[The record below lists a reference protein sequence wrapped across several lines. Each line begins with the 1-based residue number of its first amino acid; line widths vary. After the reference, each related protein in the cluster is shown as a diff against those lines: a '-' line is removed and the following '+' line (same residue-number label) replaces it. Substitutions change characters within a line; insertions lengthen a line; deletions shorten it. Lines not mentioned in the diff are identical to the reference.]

1 MTTHLSIN
9 MKRILTFAALAAL
22 AVISSSCAKSRL
34 EQMALAENV
43 DIKCTPEVLEIKGGK
58 IPAAISVTCP
68 KGYFHSK
75 ATMDVVPV
83 LVYEGGEIAGKTLQY
98 QGDKVKDN
106 FKVVSSEGATIN
118 ERLEFPY
125 KPGCEK
131 ARLELRSVIHFKDKN
146 YDVDPVKVADG
157 CIATYQL
164 ASAGGL
170 KEVKPDGYQAVL
182 QRTTEGRILYDV
194 NSDRVNKDQFETNSM
209 VNYKNSLD
217 YLQTDER
224 TTIKGTQIV
233 AYASPEGG
241 KDYNAELSDKRA
253 GTAEKAWEK
262 LTKDNSGIEV
272 TGTEIKSVGQDWEG
286 FQEAVAKSNIQ
297 DKDLILRVLSMYSD
311 PAVRESEIRN
321 LSQIYSEIN
330 KKVFP
335 ELRRARFVT
344 STEFRNYNDEEL
356 VKLADEK
363 GLDRLDE
370 PSVLRLAAIA
380 ESDSS
385 KETLYKYAIEKFD
398 SDTARYNL
406 AMLYL
411 DEGKTSLG
419 GAWLS
424 KIKNVDAD
432 CANATGVV
440 ALRNGDYEEAAK
452 CFDAADSDIAREN
465 KAVMNI
471 LKGDYPAA
479 AAAANGLKGDNA
491 ALANLLNGD
500 LAAAES
506 ALEGD
511 GARTEYIR
519 AVIAARR
526 GQTAEAK
533 RHLDAACAAD
543 AGLKAR
549 SESDIEFAALAK

>member
-1 MTTHLSIN
+1 MAIHLN
-9 MKRILTFAALAAL
+9 TDMKRIITFAAVAAA
-22 AVISSSCAKSRL
+22 AVLSSSCAKSRL

-43 DIKCTPEVLEIKGGK
+43 GIECSPEVLEIKGGK
-58 IPAAISVTCP
+58 IPVTLTVTCP
-68 KGYFHSK
+68 KGYFHPK

-106 FKVVSSEGATIN
+106 FKVVSSKGATVT

-125 KPGCEK
+125 EPGCER
-131 ARLELRSVIHFKDKN
+131 ARLELRGVVRYKDKE
-146 YDVDPVKVADG
+146 YGASPVKVADG

-164 ASAGGL
+164 ASLGGL
-170 KEVKPDGYQAVL
+170 REVKPDGYQAVL
-182 QRTTEGRILYDV
+182 LRTTEGRILYDV
-194 NSDRVNKDQFETNSM
+194 NSDKVKKDQFETNSM

-241 KDYNAELSDKRA
+241 KDYNAALSDKRA
-253 GTAEKAWEK
+253 GTARQAW
-262 LTKDNSGIEV
+262 TSIARDNQGIEV
-272 TGTEIKSVGQDWEG
+272 TGMEVKSVGQDWEG

-330 KKVFP
+330 KRVFP

-356 VKLADEK
+356 VKLAEEK

-370 PSVLRLAAIA
+370 PSVLHLAAIA
-380 ESDSS
+380 ESDAS
-385 KETLYKYAIEKFD
+385 KETLYKFAVEKFN

-411 DEGKTSLG
+411 DQGKTSLA

-432 CANATGVV
+432 CANAAGVV
-440 ALRNGDYEEAAK
+440 AMRNGDYGEAAE
-452 CFDAADSDIAREN
+452 CFEAAGTDMAREN
-465 KAVMNI
+465 KTVMDI
-471 LKGDYPAA
+471 IRGDYSAA
-479 AAAANGLKGDNA
+479 ATDAVGLKGDNA
-491 ALANLLNGD
+491 AIAKLLSGD
-500 LAAAES
+500 LAGAEA

-511 GARTEYIR
+511 GARTNYIR
-519 AVIAARR
+519 AIIAARR
-526 GQTAEAK
+526 GKTAEAG
-533 RHLDAACAAD
+533 RYLDAACSSDSA
-543 AGLKAR
+543 LKAR
-549 SESDIEFAALAK
+549 SAGDIEFAALAK